1 MAPSNVF
8 SYLRPHHKRTH
19 SHPSSPEP
27 QLAVNSITNPAPLHE
42 ALSTT
47 PTSAPRFTSSDTSTS
62 HASSPLG
69 PFAPSLPALSR
80 VGRRSNP
87 PDPQKVPFSA
97 AKDHGY
103 NKRHSMKE
111 DTLQANTSAGSRGQ
125 EQVKPNPDPAILP
138 DGWRDSVTGRNAP
151 TGLRTKGQSAQN
163 AAQNGSSPAHASLST
178 LAEDTAPTNSSF
190 TASQISLASTTL
202 PEKEK
207 HSSAIKIP
215 GPSQSSKSGKR
226 ALNLLNPMSLLL
238 RRRSAQALQNLSE
251 ESLVS
256 HRNHVVPAMS
266 LGDDFDPSIR
276 GNIVHDFSAPKPRRT
291 QSYDMYTFPQG
302 RRKDNRDDESPSKR
316 DRSHTP
322 VFKEEFD
329 APEADDKKR
338 QSAIRAEELAN
349 HDFLARNAVPSE
361 SGHEQSF
368 PPFGRYPAQPPLLS
382 RRSVPPPLDQMPVRE
397 DATGLATVPE
407 ASPRSPDSDTKR
419 SNATKTPPLSRSRA
433 TSVADSS
440 FQSGLPTHMTSR
452 ASRFSF
458 QIGGVDSAA
467 QEKLLEEKHRARF
480 AQKSKEN
487 IGDDFGDA
495 EEDMYDYNN
504 MDDDFGGYEEE
515 IPTIGVE
522 DDGFGGDERPGLS
535 PGLSS
540 LDFNSMVV
548 GSHVDDVL
556 GPTPG
561 TAETGSTGEEKSQ
574 PTGSRASGAKM
585 QVGYSEHVTM
595 DADSNGAGGMR
606 ISLQP
611 DDDSEVATGD
621 HKPFQFDDDDDLY
634 FDDGLIGEPDPP
646 AEGDKFDESVFDDPE
661 HHLYE
666 RRPPSLKPLPAQRT
680 DTMPPESAE
689 GQSELVDEP
698 APAHALAPHPSVLG
712 KKSAFQ
718 ATEPFDFNSSSYHNA
733 LADAL
738 NKAEAE
744 GRFVRKNSIATTD
757 VSFPSREDGA
767 QGNGENSNQANE
779 KESES
784 QHPTAGFMPDSGRG
798 SCQVDTLNSGS
809 FDDMGDLDSPF
820 SPNPYDVGFDD
831 YGDYDSGLED
841 DPIIAAAN
849 AEALA
854 NDYDGE
860 YGSEFGFY
868 ASAYANSQA
877 GPGGYFGPR
886 GVDALGRSASGRYAV
901 REPNLTP
908 ITERSEYSARNS
920 FIGLGHF
927 AGPSSAPGSQAQNS
941 AGAIPSP
948 GFAQFARTSP
958 YGFPPGTE
966 DDFSDYDMSL
976 EQLMR
981 LRKGAFGGA
990 GSPAGST
997 ASSPRNSS
1005 PMNFFSG
1012 GFSGRGSSP
1021 VATRTK
1027 SSLDTFPEGL
1037 QEVEESPDEASSTQ
1051 AQASSASQSDANRV
1065 DLSPDISSAD
1075 DGSPQHASA
1084 PVQIYGVP
1092 PQRHSGYDAFLPDHP
1107 GAIPLSVPASAIS
1120 TNSNSSCIF
1129 SHPSAVQSARNST
1142 SCLAVS
1148 PTLSV
1153 AAPILSPTAGP
1164 TSHPQQP
1171 PPPYSP
1177 LDPQKFLP
1185 QHEPDA
1191 HQIQRSTL
1199 HLPIHQHTRTHSQP
1213 LPQLQPLLSPLYSP
1227 TPTNDTTTST
1237 TSTSAIDTSSTA
1249 TTPANLSPQPPQCI
1263 SGFSHPH
1270 PLVELSA
1277 AAAAAAAPPPH
1288 HRRGK
1293 SSSCI
1298 ISNAPPMPAPTS
1310 QPQGLPSP
1318 PTRPSHSR
1326 TNSASADHVTYVRER
1341 VVEDDHHYQHQH
1353 PQPPYVGGR
1362 SATIAA
1368 PGTSSSGE
1376 AAATGGG
1383 VRDGRGYFP
1392 DGAAKGAEREVYRW
1406 VLERRRTSGTGEME
1420 LVGREVVESGRI

>member
-27 QLAVNSITNPAPLHE
+27 QLSSSSITNPTPLHDV
-42 ALSTT
+42 LNTT
-47 PTSAPRFTSSDTSTS
+47 PTSAPRFASSDASNS
-62 HASSPLG
+62 HSSSPLS
-69 PFAPSLPALSR
+69 PFAPSLPTLSKM
-80 VGRRSNP
+80 GRRSNP
-87 PDPQKVPFSA
+87 PDPQKLASTTA
-97 AKDHGY
+97 REHGH

-111 DTLQANTSAGSRGQ
+111 DTLQANNMTGGRGQ
-125 EQVKPNPDPAILP
+125 EQVKPSPDSAIPAE
-138 DGWRDSVTGRNAP
+138 GWRDLGTSRYAP
-151 TGLRTKGQSAQN
+151 TGLRTRGQSASN
-163 AAQNGSSPAHASLST
+163 AAQTGSSPAHASSST
-178 LAEDTAPTNSSF
+178 LAETAPTNSSF
-190 TASQISLASTTL
+190 TASQTSVASTTI

-207 HSSAIKIP
+207 HSSANKTP
-215 GPSQSSKSGKR
+215 GPSQSTKSGKR

-291 QSYDMYTFPQG
+291 QSYDMYATSQG
-302 RRKDNRDDESPSKR
+302 RRKNNRDDESPSKR

-361 SGHEQSF
+361 SGHEQPF

-382 RRSVPPPLDQMPVRE
+382 RRSVPPPLDEMPARE

-467 QEKLLEEKHRARF
+467 QEKLLEERHRERF
-480 AQKSKEN
+480 AKKSKDQ
-487 IGDDFGDA
+487 IGDEFGDA
-495 EEDMYDYNN
+495 EDDMYDYNN
-504 MDDDFGGYEEE
+504 MDDDMCGYEEE
-515 IPTIGVE
+515 IPTIGGD
-522 DDGFGGDERPGLS
+522 DDGFGEDYRPGLS

-548 GSHVDDVL
+548 GSHVDEVL
-556 GPTPG
+556 GPMTG
-561 TAETGSTGEEKSQ
+561 TTVGSPRTSSEEARDSRNEAE
-574 PTGSRASGAKM
+574 M
-585 QVGYSEHVTM
+585 QVGYNENVAM
-595 DADSNGAGGMR
+595 DPGNNDIGGIR

-611 DDDSEVATGD
+611 TEDSEAATGTD
-621 HKPFQFDDDDDLY
+621 KSFQFQDDDDFY
-634 FDDGLIGEPDPP
+634 FDDGLMGEPDPP
-646 AEGDKFDESVFDDPE
+646 PEGEKFDESVFDDPE
-661 HHLYE
+661 HHLYD
-666 RRPPSLKPLPAQRT
+666 RPAPTLKPLPTQRLNP
-680 DTMPPESAE
+680 DAMPQEPREDQADP
-689 GQSELVDEP
+689 LDEP
-698 APAHALAPHPSVLG
+698 TPAHALAPHPSVRG

-718 ATEPFDFNSSSYHNA
+718 ATEHFDFSSATYHSA

-738 NKAEAE
+738 NKAEAD

-757 VSFPSREDGA
+757 VSFPS
-767 QGNGENSNQANE
+767 GEE
-779 KESES
+779 ES
-784 QHPTAGFMPDSGRG
+784 QENDSSASFLPDSGRG
-798 SCQVDTLNSGS
+798 SCQVDDLNYGYH
-809 FDDMGDLDSPF
+809 DVGELDSPF
-820 SPNPYDVGFDD
+820 NPDTYDIDFDD
-831 YGDYDSGLED
+831 YDYDSALED

-868 ASAYANSQA
+868 ASAYGDGQA

-886 GVDALGRSASGRYAV
+886 GIDALGRSASGRYAV

-908 ITERSEYSARNS
+908 ITERSEYSTRNS

-941 AGAIPSP
+941 AGAVPSP

-981 LRKGAFGGA
+981 LRKGAFGS

-1005 PMNFFSG
+1005 PMNFFAGS
-1012 GFSGRGSSP
+1012 FSGRGSSP

-1027 SSLDTFPEGL
+1027 SSLDTYAEGL
-1037 QEVEESPDEASSTQ
+1037 QDVEESPDEASSTQ

-1065 DLSPDISSAD
+1065 DFSPDPSSAD
-1075 DGSPQHASA
+1075 DGSPQHATA
-1084 PVQIYGVP
+1084 P
-1092 PQRHSGYDAFLPDHP
+1092 
-1107 GAIPLSVPASAIS
+1107 
-1120 TNSNSSCIF
+1120 
-1129 SHPSAVQSARNST
+1129 
-1142 SCLAVS
+1142 
-1148 PTLSV
+1148 
-1153 AAPILSPTAGP
+1153 
-1164 TSHPQQP
+1164 
-1171 PPPYSP
+1171 
-1177 LDPQKFLP
+1177 
-1185 QHEPDA
+1185 
-1191 HQIQRSTL
+1191 
-1199 HLPIHQHTRTHSQP
+1199 
-1213 LPQLQPLLSPLYSP
+1213 PLLSPLYSP
-1227 TPTNDTTTST
+1227 TPTNNTTTST
-1237 TSTSAIDTSSTA
+1237 TSPSANGTSSTA
-1249 TTPANLSPQPPQCI
+1249 TTPANLSPQPPQCLP
-1263 SGFSHPH
+1263 SFSQQQQHPIA
-1270 PLVELSA
+1270 PLSA
-1277 AAAAAAAPPPH
+1277 AAAIAAAAAPPPY

-1293 SSSCI
+1293 SSGCI
-1298 ISNAPPMPAPTS
+1298 PPPPPTS
-1310 QPQGLPSP
+1310 QPQSHTP
-1318 PTRPSHSR
+1318 PTRPMHSR
-1326 TNSASADHVTYVRER
+1326 ANSASADHVTYVRER
-1341 VVEDDHHYQHQH
+1341 
-1353 PQPPYVGGR
+1353 
-1362 SATIAA
+1362 
-1368 PGTSSSGE
+1368 
-1376 AAATGGG
+1376 
-1383 VRDGRGYFP
+1383 
-1392 DGAAKGAEREVYRW
+1392 GAEREVYRW
-1406 VLERRRTSGTGEME
+1406 VLERRRTSGTTGEME
-1420 LVGREVVESGRI
+1420 LVGREVVEGGRI

>member
-69 PFAPSLPALSR
+69 PFAPGLPALSR

-125 EQVKPNPDPAILP
+125 EQVKPNPDPAIPP

-163 AAQNGSSPAHASLST
+163 GSSPAHASLST
-178 LAEDTAPTNSSF
+178 LAEDAAPTNSSF

-302 RRKDNRDDESPSKR
+302 LRKDNRDDESPSKR

-361 SGHEQSF
+361 SGHEQPI

-397 DATGLATVPE
+397 VATGLATVPE

-585 QVGYSEHVTM
+585 QVGYSEHVTV
-595 DADSNGAGGMR
+595 DAESNGAGGMR

-621 HKPFQFDDDDDLY
+621 HQPFQFDDDDDLY

-689 GQSELVDEP
+689 DQNELVDEP

-757 VSFPSREDGA
+757 VSFPSREDRA

-908 ITERSEYSARNS
+908 ITERSEYSTRNS

-1051 AQASSASQSDANRV
+1051 AQASSASQSDANR
-1065 DLSPDISSAD
+1065 
-1075 DGSPQHASA
+1075 
-1084 PVQIYGVP
+1084 
-1092 PQRHSGYDAFLPDHP
+1092 
-1107 GAIPLSVPASAIS
+1107 
-1120 TNSNSSCIF
+1120 
-1129 SHPSAVQSARNST
+1129 
-1142 SCLAVS
+1142 
-1148 PTLSV
+1148 
-1153 AAPILSPTAGP
+1153 
-1164 TSHPQQP
+1164 
-1171 PPPYSP
+1171 
-1177 LDPQKFLP
+1177 
-1185 QHEPDA
+1185 HEPDA

-1213 LPQLQPLLSPLYSP
+1213 LPPLQPLLSPLHSP

-1310 QPQGLPSP
+1310 QPQELPPP

-1341 VVEDDHHYQHQH
+1341 
-1353 PQPPYVGGR
+1353 
-1362 SATIAA
+1362 
-1368 PGTSSSGE
+1368 
-1376 AAATGGG
+1376 
-1383 VRDGRGYFP
+1383 
-1392 DGAAKGAEREVYRW
+1392 GAEREVYRW

>member
-27 QLAVNSITNPAPLHE
+27 QLAANSIANPAPLHDV
-42 ALSTT
+42 LSTT
-47 PTSAPRFTSSDTSTS
+47 PTSAPRFNSGDTSTS
-62 HASSPLG
+62 HTSSPLS
-69 PFAPSLPALSR
+69 PFAPNLPTLTR

-87 PDPQKVPFSA
+87 PDPQKVTNSA
-97 AKDHGY
+97 AKDHGH

-111 DTLQANTSAGSRGQ
+111 DTLQGNIFTGSRGQ
-125 EQVKPNPDPAILP
+125 EQVKPSPDSAIP
-138 DGWRDSVTGRNAP
+138 SEGWRDSGAGRNAP
-151 TGLRTKGQSAQN
+151 TGLRTKGQSASN
-163 AAQNGSSPAHASLST
+163 AAPNGSSPAHASSRT
-178 LAEDTAPTNSSF
+178 LAETTAPTNSSF
-190 TASQISLASTTL
+190 TTSQLSVASTAL

-207 HSSAIKIP
+207 NPGSIKTQ
-215 GPSQSSKSGKR
+215 GPPQSSKSGKR

-291 QSYDMYTFPQG
+291 QSYDIYTLSQG

-361 SGHEQSF
+361 SGHEEPF
-368 PPFGRYPAQPPLLS
+368 PPFGRHPAQPPLLS
-382 RRSVPPPLDQMPVRE
+382 RRSVPPPLDQIPVRE

-467 QEKLLEEKHRARF
+467 QEKLLEEKHRERF
-480 AQKSKEN
+480 AKKSRDN

-522 DDGFGGDERPGLS
+522 DDGFGGVERPGLS
-535 PGLSS
+535 PGLSN

-548 GSHVDDVL
+548 GSHVDEVL
-556 GPTPG
+556 GPMTG
-561 TAETGSTGEEKSQ
+561 TAD
-574 PTGSRASGAKM
+574 PGSREEEGPQNAGSRTSGVEM
-585 QVGYSEHVTM
+585 QVGYGEHVAM
-595 DADSNGAGGMR
+595 DAGSDGAGGMR

-646 AEGDKFDESVFDDPE
+646 MEGEKFDESVFDDPE

-666 RRPPSLKPLPAQRT
+666 RRPPSQKLLPTQRT
-680 DTMPPESAE
+680 ETMPPESDE
-689 GQSELVDEP
+689 DQNELEDELS
-698 APAHALAPHPSVLG
+698 PAHYALAPHPSVRG

-718 ATEPFDFNSSSYHNA
+718 AAEPFDFNSSSYHNA

-738 NKAEAE
+738 NQAEAD

-757 VSFPSREDGA
+757 VSFPSREDENHE
-767 QGNGENSNQANE
+767 NGENRNQM
-779 KESES
+779 KERERDS
-784 QHPTAGFMPDSGRG
+784 QHPNAGFMPDSARG
-798 SCQVDTLNSGS
+798 SCQVETLNSGS
-809 FDDMGDLDSPF
+809 FEDMGALDSPF
-820 SPNPYDVGFDD
+820 SPDPYDVGFDD
-831 YGDYDSGLED
+831 YGDYESGLED

-868 ASAYANSQA
+868 ASSYGNSQT

-886 GVDALGRSASGRYAV
+886 GVDAIGRSASGRYAV

-908 ITERSEYSARNS
+908 ITERSEYSTRNS
-920 FIGLGHF
+920 FIGMGHF

-941 AGAIPSP
+941 AGAVPSP

-997 ASSPRNSS
+997 SSSPRNSS
-1005 PMNFFSG
+1005 PMSFLPG
-1012 GFSGRGSSP
+1012 CFSGRGSSP

-1027 SSLDTFPEGL
+1027 SSLDTYAEGL
-1037 QEVEESPDEASSTQ
+1037 QEVEESPDETSSTQ

-1065 DLSPDISSAD
+1065 DLSPDTSSAD
-1075 DGSPQHASA
+1075 DGSPRRTSA

-1092 PQRHSGYDAFLPDHP
+1092 PQRHSGYDAFMPDHP

-1120 TNSNSSCIF
+1120 TNSNSSF
-1129 SHPSAVQSARNST
+1129 SFSPAVQSARNST
-1142 SCLAVS
+1142 SGLAVS

-1153 AAPILSPTAGP
+1153 AAP
-1164 TSHPQQP
+1164 
-1171 PPPYSP
+1171 
-1177 LDPQKFLP
+1177 
-1185 QHEPDA
+1185 
-1191 HQIQRSTL
+1191 
-1199 HLPIHQHTRTHSQP
+1199 
-1213 LPQLQPLLSPLYSP
+1213 LLG
-1227 TPTNDTTTST
+1227 
-1237 TSTSAIDTSSTA
+1237 
-1249 TTPANLSPQPPQCI
+1249 CI
-1263 SGFSHPH
+1263 VG
-1270 PLVELSA
+1270 
-1277 AAAAAAAPPPH
+1277 
-1288 HRRGK
+1288 
-1293 SSSCI
+1293 
-1298 ISNAPPMPAPTS
+1298 NAPPLPAPTS
-1310 QPQGLPSP
+1310 QPQQLPPTP

-1326 TNSASADHVTYVRER
+1326 NNSASADHVTYVRER
-1341 VVEDDHHYQHQH
+1341 VVEDDSRHHQQQQQL
-1353 PQPPYVGGR
+1353 PFVGGR
-1362 SATIAA
+1362 PATIAA
-1368 PGTSSSGE
+1368 PGTGSGAE
-1376 AAATGGG
+1376 AAAGGG
-1383 VRDGRGYFP
+1383 VRDGRGFFA
-1392 DGAAKGAEREVYRW
+1392 DGATKGAEREVYRW

-1420 LVGREVVESGRI
+1420 LVGREVVEGGRI

>member
-27 QLAVNSITNPAPLHE
+27 QLSSSSITNPTPLHDV
-42 ALSTT
+42 LNTT
-47 PTSAPRFTSSDTSTS
+47 PTSAPRFASSDASNS
-62 HASSPLG
+62 HSSSPLS
-69 PFAPSLPALSR
+69 PFAPSLPTLSKM
-80 VGRRSNP
+80 GRRSNP
-87 PDPQKVPFSA
+87 PDPQKLASTTA
-97 AKDHGY
+97 REHGH
-103 NKRHSMKE
+103 NKRHSMME
-111 DTLQANTSAGSRGQ
+111 DTLQANNMTGGRGQ
-125 EQVKPNPDPAILP
+125 EQVKPSPDSAIPAE
-138 DGWRDSVTGRNAP
+138 GWRDLGTSRYAP
-151 TGLRTKGQSAQN
+151 TGLRTRGQSASN
-163 AAQNGSSPAHASLST
+163 AAQTGSSPAHASSST
-178 LAEDTAPTNSSF
+178 LAETAPTNSSF
-190 TASQISLASTTL
+190 TASQTSVASTTI

-207 HSSAIKIP
+207 HSSANKTP
-215 GPSQSSKSGKR
+215 GPSQSTKSGKR

-291 QSYDMYTFPQG
+291 QSYDMYATSQG
-302 RRKDNRDDESPSKR
+302 RRKNNRDDESPSKR

-361 SGHEQSF
+361 SGHEQPF

-382 RRSVPPPLDQMPVRE
+382 RRSVPPPLDEMPARE

-467 QEKLLEEKHRARF
+467 QEKLLEERHRERF
-480 AQKSKEN
+480 AKKSKDQ
-487 IGDDFGDA
+487 IGDEFGDA
-495 EEDMYDYNN
+495 EDDMYDYNN
-504 MDDDFGGYEEE
+504 MDDDMCGYEEE
-515 IPTIGVE
+515 IPTIGGD
-522 DDGFGGDERPGLS
+522 DDGFGEDCRPGLS

-548 GSHVDDVL
+548 GSHVDEVL
-556 GPTPG
+556 GPMTG
-561 TAETGSTGEEKSQ
+561 TTVGSPRTSSEEARDSRNEAE
-574 PTGSRASGAKM
+574 M
-585 QVGYSEHVTM
+585 QVGYNENVAM
-595 DADSNGAGGMR
+595 DPGNNDIGGIR

-611 DDDSEVATGD
+611 TEDSEAATGTD
-621 HKPFQFDDDDDLY
+621 KSFQFQDDDDFY
-634 FDDGLIGEPDPP
+634 FDDGLMGEPDPP
-646 AEGDKFDESVFDDPE
+646 PEGEKFDESVFDDPE
-661 HHLYE
+661 HHLYD
-666 RRPPSLKPLPAQRT
+666 RPAPTLKPLPTQRLNP
-680 DTMPPESAE
+680 DAMPQEPREDQADP
-689 GQSELVDEP
+689 LDEP
-698 APAHALAPHPSVLG
+698 TPAHALAPHPSVRG

-718 ATEPFDFNSSSYHNA
+718 ATEHFDFSSATYHSA

-738 NKAEAE
+738 NKAEAD

-757 VSFPSREDGA
+757 VSFPS
-767 QGNGENSNQANE
+767 GEE
-779 KESES
+779 ES
-784 QHPTAGFMPDSGRG
+784 QENDSSASFLPDSGRG
-798 SCQVDTLNSGS
+798 SCQVDDLNYGYH
-809 FDDMGDLDSPF
+809 DVGELDSPF
-820 SPNPYDVGFDD
+820 NPDTYDIDFDD
-831 YGDYDSGLED
+831 YDYDSALED

-868 ASAYANSQA
+868 ASAYGDGQA

-886 GVDALGRSASGRYAV
+886 GIDALGRSASGRYAV

-908 ITERSEYSARNS
+908 ITERSEYSTRNS

-941 AGAIPSP
+941 AGAVPSP

-981 LRKGAFGGA
+981 LRKGAFGS

-1005 PMNFFSG
+1005 PMNFFAGS
-1012 GFSGRGSSP
+1012 FSGRGSSP

-1027 SSLDTFPEGL
+1027 SSLDTYAEGL
-1037 QEVEESPDEASSTQ
+1037 QDVEESPDEASSTQ

-1065 DLSPDISSAD
+1065 DFSPDPSSAD
-1075 DGSPQHASA
+1075 DGSPQHATA
-1084 PVQIYGVP
+1084 P
-1092 PQRHSGYDAFLPDHP
+1092 
-1107 GAIPLSVPASAIS
+1107 
-1120 TNSNSSCIF
+1120 
-1129 SHPSAVQSARNST
+1129 
-1142 SCLAVS
+1142 
-1148 PTLSV
+1148 
-1153 AAPILSPTAGP
+1153 
-1164 TSHPQQP
+1164 
-1171 PPPYSP
+1171 
-1177 LDPQKFLP
+1177 
-1185 QHEPDA
+1185 
-1191 HQIQRSTL
+1191 
-1199 HLPIHQHTRTHSQP
+1199 
-1213 LPQLQPLLSPLYSP
+1213 PLLSPLYSP
-1227 TPTNDTTTST
+1227 TPTNNTTTST
-1237 TSTSAIDTSSTA
+1237 TSPSANGTSSTA
-1249 TTPANLSPQPPQCI
+1249 TTPANLSPQPPQCLP
-1263 SGFSHPH
+1263 SFSQQQQHPIA
-1270 PLVELSA
+1270 PLSA
-1277 AAAAAAAPPPH
+1277 AAAIAAAAAPPPY

-1293 SSSCI
+1293 SSGCI
-1298 ISNAPPMPAPTS
+1298 PPPPPTS
-1310 QPQGLPSP
+1310 QPQSHTP
-1318 PTRPSHSR
+1318 PTRPMHSR
-1326 TNSASADHVTYVRER
+1326 ANSASADHVTYVRER
-1341 VVEDDHHYQHQH
+1341 
-1353 PQPPYVGGR
+1353 
-1362 SATIAA
+1362 
-1368 PGTSSSGE
+1368 
-1376 AAATGGG
+1376 
-1383 VRDGRGYFP
+1383 
-1392 DGAAKGAEREVYRW
+1392 GAEREVYRW
-1406 VLERRRTSGTGEME
+1406 VLERRRTSGTTGEME
-1420 LVGREVVESGRI
+1420 LVGREVVEGGRI

>member
-27 QLAVNSITNPAPLHE
+27 QLSSSSITNPTPLHDV
-42 ALSTT
+42 LNTT
-47 PTSAPRFTSSDTSTS
+47 PTSAPRFASSDASNS
-62 HASSPLG
+62 HSSSPLS
-69 PFAPSLPALSR
+69 PFAPSLPTLSKM
-80 VGRRSNP
+80 GRRSNP
-87 PDPQKVPFSA
+87 PDPQKLASTTA
-97 AKDHGY
+97 REHGH

-111 DTLQANTSAGSRGQ
+111 DTLQANNMTGGRGQ
-125 EQVKPNPDPAILP
+125 EQVKPSPDSAIPAE
-138 DGWRDSVTGRNAP
+138 GWRDLGTSRYAP
-151 TGLRTKGQSAQN
+151 TGLRTRGQSASN
-163 AAQNGSSPAHASLST
+163 AAQNGSSPAHASSST
-178 LAEDTAPTNSSF
+178 LAETAPTNSSF
-190 TASQISLASTTL
+190 TASQTSVASTTI

-207 HSSAIKIP
+207 HSSANKTP
-215 GPSQSSKSGKR
+215 GPSQSTKSGKR

-276 GNIVHDFSAPKPRRT
+276 GNIVHDFSAPKPRRI
-291 QSYDMYTFPQG
+291 QSYDMYATSQG
-302 RRKDNRDDESPSKR
+302 RRKNNRDDESPSKR

-361 SGHEQSF
+361 SGHEQPF

-382 RRSVPPPLDQMPVRE
+382 RRSVPPPLDEMPARE

-467 QEKLLEEKHRARF
+467 QEKLLEERHRERF
-480 AQKSKEN
+480 AKKSKDQ
-487 IGDDFGDA
+487 IGDEFGDA
-495 EEDMYDYNN
+495 EDDMYDYNN
-504 MDDDFGGYEEE
+504 MDDDMCGYEEE
-515 IPTIGVE
+515 IPTIGGD
-522 DDGFGGDERPGLS
+522 DDGFGEDYRPGLS

-548 GSHVDDVL
+548 GSHVDEVL
-556 GPTPG
+556 GPMTG
-561 TAETGSTGEEKSQ
+561 TTVGSPRTSSEEARDSRNEAE
-574 PTGSRASGAKM
+574 M
-585 QVGYSEHVTM
+585 QVGYNENVAM
-595 DADSNGAGGMR
+595 DPGNNDIGGIR

-611 DDDSEVATGD
+611 TEDSEAATGTD
-621 HKPFQFDDDDDLY
+621 KSFQFQDDDDFY
-634 FDDGLIGEPDPP
+634 FDDGLMGEPDPP
-646 AEGDKFDESVFDDPE
+646 PEGEKFDESVFDDPE
-661 HHLYE
+661 HHLYD
-666 RRPPSLKPLPAQRT
+666 RPAPTLKLLPTQRLNPDAMPQEPREDQADPL
-680 DTMPPESAE
+680 
-689 GQSELVDEP
+689 DEP
-698 APAHALAPHPSVLG
+698 TPAHALAPHPSVRG

-718 ATEPFDFNSSSYHNA
+718 ATEHFDFSSATYHSA

-738 NKAEAE
+738 NKAEAD

-757 VSFPSREDGA
+757 VSFPS
-767 QGNGENSNQANE
+767 GEE
-779 KESES
+779 ES
-784 QHPTAGFMPDSGRG
+784 QENDSSASFLPDSGRG
-798 SCQVDTLNSGS
+798 SCQVDDLNYGYH
-809 FDDMGDLDSPF
+809 DVGELDSPF
-820 SPNPYDVGFDD
+820 NPDTYDIDFDD
-831 YGDYDSGLED
+831 YDYDSALED

-868 ASAYANSQA
+868 ASAYGDGQA

-886 GVDALGRSASGRYAV
+886 GIDALGRSASGRYAV

-908 ITERSEYSARNS
+908 ITERSEYSTRNS

-941 AGAIPSP
+941 AGAVPSP

-981 LRKGAFGGA
+981 LRKGAFGS

-1005 PMNFFSG
+1005 PMNFFAGS
-1012 GFSGRGSSP
+1012 FSGRGSSP

-1027 SSLDTFPEGL
+1027 SSLDTYAEGL
-1037 QEVEESPDEASSTQ
+1037 QDVEESPDEASSTQ

-1065 DLSPDISSAD
+1065 DFSPDPSSAD
-1075 DGSPQHASA
+1075 DGSPQHATA
-1084 PVQIYGVP
+1084 P
-1092 PQRHSGYDAFLPDHP
+1092 
-1107 GAIPLSVPASAIS
+1107 
-1120 TNSNSSCIF
+1120 
-1129 SHPSAVQSARNST
+1129 
-1142 SCLAVS
+1142 
-1148 PTLSV
+1148 
-1153 AAPILSPTAGP
+1153 
-1164 TSHPQQP
+1164 
-1171 PPPYSP
+1171 
-1177 LDPQKFLP
+1177 
-1185 QHEPDA
+1185 
-1191 HQIQRSTL
+1191 
-1199 HLPIHQHTRTHSQP
+1199 
-1213 LPQLQPLLSPLYSP
+1213 PLLSPLYSP
-1227 TPTNDTTTST
+1227 TPTNNTTTST
-1237 TSTSAIDTSSTA
+1237 TSPSANGTSSTA
-1249 TTPANLSPQPPQCI
+1249 TTPANLSPQPPQCLP
-1263 SGFSHPH
+1263 SFSQQQQHPIA
-1270 PLVELSA
+1270 PLSA
-1277 AAAAAAAPPPH
+1277 AAAIAAAAAPPPY

-1293 SSSCI
+1293 SSGCI
-1298 ISNAPPMPAPTS
+1298 PPPPPTS
-1310 QPQGLPSP
+1310 QPQSHTP
-1318 PTRPSHSR
+1318 PTRPMHSR
-1326 TNSASADHVTYVRER
+1326 ANSASADHVTYVRER
-1341 VVEDDHHYQHQH
+1341 
-1353 PQPPYVGGR
+1353 
-1362 SATIAA
+1362 
-1368 PGTSSSGE
+1368 
-1376 AAATGGG
+1376 
-1383 VRDGRGYFP
+1383 
-1392 DGAAKGAEREVYRW
+1392 GAEREVYRW
-1406 VLERRRTSGTGEME
+1406 VLERRRTSGTTGEME
-1420 LVGREVVESGRI
+1420 LVGREVVEGGRI

>member
-27 QLAVNSITNPAPLHE
+27 QLSSSSITNPTPLHDV
-42 ALSTT
+42 LNTT
-47 PTSAPRFTSSDTSTS
+47 PTSAPRFASSDASNS
-62 HASSPLG
+62 HSSSPLS
-69 PFAPSLPALSR
+69 PFAPSLPTLSKM
-80 VGRRSNP
+80 GRRSNP
-87 PDPQKVPFSA
+87 PDPQKLASTTA
-97 AKDHGY
+97 REHGH
-103 NKRHSMKE
+103 NKRHSMME
-111 DTLQANTSAGSRGQ
+111 DTLQANNMTGGRGQ
-125 EQVKPNPDPAILP
+125 EQVKPSPDSAIPAE
-138 DGWRDSVTGRNAP
+138 GWRDLGTSRYAP
-151 TGLRTKGQSAQN
+151 TGLRTRGQSASN
-163 AAQNGSSPAHASLST
+163 AAQTGSSPAHASSST
-178 LAEDTAPTNSSF
+178 LAETAPTNSSF
-190 TASQISLASTTL
+190 TASQTSVASTTI

-207 HSSAIKIP
+207 HSSANKTP
-215 GPSQSSKSGKR
+215 GPSQSTKSGKR

-291 QSYDMYTFPQG
+291 QSYDMYATSQG
-302 RRKDNRDDESPSKR
+302 RRKNNRDDESPSKR

-361 SGHEQSF
+361 SGHEQPF

-382 RRSVPPPLDQMPVRE
+382 RRSVPPPLDEMPARE

-467 QEKLLEEKHRARF
+467 QEKLLEERHRERF
-480 AQKSKEN
+480 AKKSKDQ
-487 IGDDFGDA
+487 IGDEFGDA
-495 EEDMYDYNN
+495 EDDMYDYNN
-504 MDDDFGGYEEE
+504 MDDDMCGYEEE
-515 IPTIGVE
+515 IPTIGGD
-522 DDGFGGDERPGLS
+522 DDGFGEDYRPGLS

-548 GSHVDDVL
+548 GSHVDEVL
-556 GPTPG
+556 GPMTG
-561 TAETGSTGEEKSQ
+561 TTVGSPRTSSEEARDSRNEAE
-574 PTGSRASGAKM
+574 M
-585 QVGYSEHVTM
+585 QVGYNENVAM
-595 DADSNGAGGMR
+595 DPGNNDIGGIR

-611 DDDSEVATGD
+611 TEDSEAATGTD
-621 HKPFQFDDDDDLY
+621 KSFQFQDDDDFY
-634 FDDGLIGEPDPP
+634 FDDGLMGEPDPP
-646 AEGDKFDESVFDDPE
+646 PEGEKFDESVFDDPE
-661 HHLYE
+661 HHLYD
-666 RRPPSLKPLPAQRT
+666 RPAPTLKPLPTQRLNP
-680 DTMPPESAE
+680 DAMPQEPREDQADP
-689 GQSELVDEP
+689 LDEP
-698 APAHALAPHPSVLG
+698 TPAHALAPHPSVRG

-718 ATEPFDFNSSSYHNA
+718 ATEHFDFSSATYHSA

-738 NKAEAE
+738 NKAEAD

-757 VSFPSREDGA
+757 VSFPSGEEES
-767 QGNGENSNQANE
+767 QENGESADQAK
-779 KESES
+779 KERDS
-784 QHPTAGFMPDSGRG
+784 QDSSASFLPDSGRG
-798 SCQVDTLNSGS
+798 SCQVDDLNYGYH
-809 FDDMGDLDSPF
+809 DVGELDSPF
-820 SPNPYDVGFDD
+820 NPDTYDIDFDD
-831 YGDYDSGLED
+831 YDYDSALED

-868 ASAYANSQA
+868 ASAYGDGQA

-886 GVDALGRSASGRYAV
+886 GIDALGRSASGRYAV

-908 ITERSEYSARNS
+908 ITERSEYSTRNS

-941 AGAIPSP
+941 AGAVPSP

-981 LRKGAFGGA
+981 LRKGAFGS

-1005 PMNFFSG
+1005 PMNFFAGS
-1012 GFSGRGSSP
+1012 FSGRGSSP

-1027 SSLDTFPEGL
+1027 SSLDTYAEGL
-1037 QEVEESPDEASSTQ
+1037 QDVEESPDEASSTQ

-1065 DLSPDISSAD
+1065 DFSPDPSSAD
-1075 DGSPQHASA
+1075 DGSPQHATA
-1084 PVQIYGVP
+1084 PVQIYGIP

-1120 TNSNSSCIF
+1120 TNSNSSFAF
-1129 SHPSAVQSARNST
+1129 SHPSAVHSARNST
-1142 SCLAVS
+1142 SGLAVS

-1153 AAPILSPTAGP
+1153 AAPVLSPATGP

-1177 LDPQKFLP
+1177 MDPQKKHLSSP
-1185 QHEPDA
+1185 DLDA
-1191 HQIQRSTL
+1191 HQLPRSSL
-1199 HLPIHQHTRTHSQP
+1199 QLPIHSHNRTHSQP

-1227 TPTNDTTTST
+1227 TPTNNTTTST
-1237 TSTSAIDTSSTA
+1237 TSPSANGTSSTA
-1249 TTPANLSPQPPQCI
+1249 TTPANLSPQPPQCLP
-1263 SGFSHPH
+1263 SFSQQQQHPIA
-1270 PLVELSA
+1270 PLSA
-1277 AAAAAAAPPPH
+1277 AAAIAAAAAPPPY

-1293 SSSCI
+1293 SSGCI
-1298 ISNAPPMPAPTS
+1298 PPPPPTS
-1310 QPQGLPSP
+1310 QPQSHTP
-1318 PTRPSHSR
+1318 PTRPMHSR
-1326 TNSASADHVTYVRER
+1326 ANSASADHVTYVRER
-1341 VVEDDHHYQHQH
+1341 VLEDDFHHQH
-1353 PQPPYVGGR
+1353 NQPPFFGGGGR
-1362 SATIAA
+1362 PATIATTA
-1368 PGTSSSGE
+1368 EGGLGGE
-1376 AAATGGG
+1376 MASGG
-1383 VRDGRGYFP
+1383 VGMRHDGFFP
-1392 DGAAKGAEREVYRW
+1392 DGGAAAKGAEREVYRW
-1406 VLERRRTSGTGEME
+1406 VLERRRTSGTTGEME
-1420 LVGREVVESGRI
+1420 LVGREVVEGGRI